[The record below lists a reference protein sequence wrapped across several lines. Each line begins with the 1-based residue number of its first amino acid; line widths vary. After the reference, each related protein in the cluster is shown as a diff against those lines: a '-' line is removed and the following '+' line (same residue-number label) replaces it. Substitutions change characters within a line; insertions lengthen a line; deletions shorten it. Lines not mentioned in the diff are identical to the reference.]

1 VRLNIEEA
9 KNQIPGKPARLD
21 PPGQKESSPVIPISP
36 HYSLQEEER
45 RETDQS
51 IGVDGG
57 DGNGGGRGGHV
68 YVHYVCADATTN
80 YEKQRE
86 LFLFASGWYRVPAL
100 GGVVLIV
107 MAELMMVMEVTVYVQ
122 LCLCRCNNQLYEKQ
136 RQ

>member
-1 VRLNIEEA
+1 MRLSLVLTSQA
-9 KNQIPGKPARLD
+9 
-21 PPGQKESSPVIPISP
+21 PPSP
-36 HYSLQEEER
+36 
-45 RETDQS
+45 
-51 IGVDGG
+51 GVDG

-136 RQ
+136 MQ